1 MVEMKPMVKMVEEE
15 YEFTETEVK
24 SIIVGS
30 VYFML
35 IFGIPKTEVMCKR
48 VRKKTT
54 KAIQKEMAKLREKN
68 PRRYVVLV
76 NEAHRLIKELEAHMA
91 TDDDLK
97 RLEKGEQTK
106 IAVSPAKIAYYLK
119 AKYADVFYSIG
130 YNDILLDDL
139 MESYGP
145 NDPNGFRS
153 LMFVNRVIELTNLYY
168 NRYKKLTMHDLVKQY
183 ETLAKK
189 FSEERNLKVYR

>member
-1 MVEMKPMVKMVEEE
+1 MTEMNPMAKTVEEE

-35 IFGIPKTEVMCKR
+35 IFGIPKTEIMCKR

-54 KAIQKEMAKLREKN
+54 KAIQKEMAILREKN

-91 TDDDLK
+91 TNEDLK
-97 RLEKGEQTK
+97 RLEKGEHTK

-119 AKYADVFYSIG
+119 SKYSDVFYSIG
-130 YNDILLDDL
+130 YTDSLLDDL
-139 MESYGP
+139 LDSYGP

-153 LMFVNRVIELTNLYY
+153 LMFANRVIELTNLYY
-168 NRYKKLTMHDLVKQY
+168 ERYTKLTTHDLVKKY
-183 ETLAKK
+183 ARLAKQ
-189 FSEERNLKVYR
+189 FSEERNLSVYR

>member
-1 MVEMKPMVKMVEEE
+1 MVEMKPMAKIVEEE
-15 YEFTETEVK
+15 YNFTETEVK

-35 IFGIPKTEVMCKR
+35 IFSIPKTELVCKR

-54 KAIQKEMAKLREKN
+54 KHIQKAMAILREKN

-91 TDDDLK
+91 TSGDIEK
-97 RLEKGEQTK
+97 MEKGEKTK

-119 AKYADVFYSIG
+119 AKYSDVFYSIG
-130 YNDILLDDL
+130 YTDALLDDL
-139 MESYGP
+139 LDSYGP

-168 NRYKKLTMHDLVKQY
+168 DRYAKLTTHDLVKQY
-183 ETLAKK
+183 ETIAKK
-189 FSEERNLKVYR
+189 MREEAKMNIYS